1 MTLENRNDVIWRWLE
16 KESVVAERL
25 IDILND
31 EQEPRT
37 QDDNDATRETRV
49 SRVSVERDFLKLPC
63 HHNFCSPHYYQTTL
77 FP

>member
-37 QDDNDATRETRV
+37 QDDNDATRGTRV
-49 SRVSVERDFLKLPC
+49 SRVSVERETF
-63 HHNFCSPHYYQTTL
+63 
-77 FP
+77 